1 MPLLKY
7 FLAVGT
13 VLTFG
18 LFALSAY
25 LEPVPVQGPVRLSVA
40 PTTATLVPLAPTPKK
55 AR

>member
-18 LFALSAY
+18 LFALNAY
-25 LEPVPVQGPVRLSVA
+25 LEPVPSERAARVSVT
-40 PTTATLVPLAPTPKK
+40 PTTTSLLSFAPAPKK
-55 AR
+55 AK